1 LHPDSATPILL
12 LLLRRVSN
20 KVPSPPPVLFPSPYL
35 PMIFQKIPLAWLQ
48 LSHEKIRLLV
58 AIAGISFAD
67 ILMFMQLG
75 FRDALFESAIR
86 FHSNLSGDIF
96 LQSPQS
102 TALIAMKSFPSRRL
116 YQSLA
121 FPGVETATPIY
132 INQTIWKNPVDSSTR
147 GILVYGFNP
156 KDTKLFQLPGIVEN
170 IDKLK
175 TPDTFLFDRKSRA
188 QFGPIPELFEKGGT
202 VQTEIRNRKIK
213 IGGLFTL
220 GSSFGADG
228 NLITSDTNFIRLF
241 KRDRGLIDIG
251 VIQVKPGTDIPA
263 TIAAMRAYY
272 PKDVRI
278 FSRQEFIDEE
288 LHYWQTGTA
297 IGFIFTLG
305 TIMGFIVGIVIVY
318 QILYTDVAD
327 HLSEY
332 ATLKAM
338 GYTDFYLLTVVFQE
352 AIILS
357 IVGFFPGMFAAVGLY
372 SMTRAATNLP
382 LMMTVARAITVLL
395 LTMMMCIISGTIA
408 VRKLRAA
415 DPADMF

>member
-1 LHPDSATPILL
+1 MF
-12 LLLRRVSN
+12 
-20 KVPSPPPVLFPSPYL
+20 K
-35 PMIFQKIPLAWLQ
+35 KIPLAWLQ

-75 FRDALFESAIR
+75 FRDALYDSAIR
-86 FHSNLSGDIF
+86 FHTNIKGDIF
-96 LQSPQS
+96 IQSPQS

-116 YQSLA
+116 YQTLA
-121 FPGVETATPIY
+121 FPGVKSATSIY
-132 INQTIWKNPVDSSTR
+132 INQAIWKNPVDKSTR
-147 GILVYGFNP
+147 GIFIYGFNP
-156 KDTKLFQLPGIVEN
+156 NDAQMFQLPGISEN

-175 TPDTFLFDRKSRA
+175 IPDTFLFDTQSRT
-188 QFGPIPELFEKGGT
+188 QFGPIPKLFKEGNK
-202 VQTEIRNRKIK
+202 VETEVRNRRIT

-220 GSSFGADG
+220 GASFGADG
-228 NLITSDTNFIRLF
+228 NLMTSDTNFIRLF

-251 VIQVKPGTDIPA
+251 VVQVTPGTNIPA
-263 TIAAMRAYY
+263 TVEAMRASL
-272 PKDVRI
+272 PKDVEI
-278 FSRQEFIDEE
+278 LSRQDFVDKE
-288 LHYWQTGTA
+288 LHYWQTGTS

-352 AIILS
+352 ALILS
-357 IVGFFPGMFAAVGLY
+357 IVGFFPGMLAAVGLY
-372 SMTRAATNLP
+372 TMTRNATNLP
-382 LMMTVARAITVLL
+382 LLMTIARATTVLI
-395 LTMMMCIISGTIA
+395 LTMIMCIVSGAVA

>member
-1 LHPDSATPILL
+1 MF
-12 LLLRRVSN
+12 
-20 KVPSPPPVLFPSPYL
+20 K
-35 PMIFQKIPLAWLQ
+35 KIPLAWLQ

-75 FRDALFESAIR
+75 FRDALFDSAVK
-86 FHSNLSGDIF
+86 FHTNVNGDVF
-96 LQSPQS
+96 LVSPQS
-102 TALIAMKSFPSRRL
+102 TALIAMKSFPRRRL

-121 FPGVETATPIY
+121 FKDVESVTPIY
-132 INQTIWKNPVDSSTR
+132 LGFGIWKNPVEKNTR
-147 GILVYGFNP
+147 QIMIIGFNP
-156 KDTKLFQLPGIVEN
+156 ADKELFQLPGVSEN
-170 IDKLK
+170 LAKMQL
-175 TPDTFLFDRKSRA
+175 PDTYLFDEKSRE
-188 QFGPIPELFEKGGT
+188 QFGPIPKIFNAGEK
-202 VQTEIRNRKIK
+202 VQTEIDGRRVDV
-213 IGGLFTL
+213 GGLFTL
-220 GSSFGADG
+220 GASFGADG
-228 NLITSDTNFIRLF
+228 NLMTSDTNFARMF
-241 KRDRGLIDIG
+241 KSRDRGLIDVG
-251 VIQVKPGTDIPA
+251 VIKLKPGADVQ
-263 TIAAMRAYY
+263 AAVAEIDAYL
-272 PKDVRI
+272 PNDVKVM
-278 FSRQEFIDEE
+278 SKAQFIDFEKS
-288 LHYWQTGTA
+288 YWQTGTS

-305 TIMGFIVGIVIVY
+305 TVMGFIVGIVIVY

-372 SMTRAATNLP
+372 TMTRNATNLP
-382 LMMTVARAITVLL
+382 LMMTVARATTVLL
-395 LTMMMCIISGTIA
+395 LTAIMCIISGAIA

>member
-1 LHPDSATPILL
+1 
-12 LLLRRVSN
+12 VF
-20 KVPSPPPVLFPSPYL
+20 K
-35 PMIFQKIPLAWLQ
+35 QKIPLAWLQ

-75 FRDALFESAIR
+75 FRDALFDSAVK
-86 FHSNLSGDIF
+86 FHTNVSGDVF
-96 LQSPQS
+96 LISPQS
-102 TALIAMKSFPSRRL
+102 TALIAMKSFPRRRL

-121 FPGVETATPIY
+121 FKDVDSVTPIY
-132 INQTIWKNPVDSSTR
+132 LGFGIWKNPQDKNTR
-147 GILVYGFNP
+147 QIMVIGFNP
-156 KDTKLFQLPGIVEN
+156 ADTELFKLPGVRENLGKMQLP
-170 IDKLK
+170 
-175 TPDTFLFDRKSRA
+175 DTYLFDEKSRA
-188 QFGPIPELFEKGGT
+188 QFGDISKMFNSGQR
-202 VQTEIRNRKIK
+202 VQTEIDGRKIEV
-213 IGGLFTL
+213 GGLFTL
-220 GSSFGADG
+220 GASFGADG
-228 NLITSDTNFIRLF
+228 NIMTSDTNFARMF
-241 KRDRGLIDIG
+241 KQRNQGLIDVG
-251 VIQVKPGTDIPA
+251 VVKLKPGTNVEA
-263 TIAAMRAYY
+263 TVASMKAYF
-272 PKDVRI
+272 PKDVTVLTKA
-278 FSRQEFIDEE
+278 EFIKFERT
-288 LHYWQTGTA
+288 YWETGTS

-357 IVGFFPGMFAAVGLY
+357 IVGFFPGMLAAVGLY
-372 SMTRAATNLP
+372 QMTRNATSLP
-382 LMMTVARAITVLL
+382 LLMTIARATTVMI
-395 LTMMMCIISGTIA
+395 LTMIMCTISGAIA